1 MAGWDSQLMEYKKL
15 KGVIEQIPY
24 KKKKKKADG
33 LDKRR
38 NNALNM

>member
-24 KKKKKKADG
+24 KKKKADG